1 MNVRDILQ
9 SKNRTPFTVAPD
21 TLLSQCVIHMTDED
35 LGSLVQQPR
44 ALPLAASRMT

>member
-9 SKNRTPFTVAPD
+9 SKNHTPFTVAPD
-21 TLLSQCVIHMTDED
+21 ALLSQCVIHMADEN

-44 ALPLAASRMT
+44 ALPLAASRMS